1 MSENTNTTKRRSAIQ
16 IMGSLIGLVKP
27 LLHIMLAAIILG
39 TLGYLCAIFLTI
51 LAGQV
56 IMHGLLTGVAGMI
69 VPVDNM
75 WRVFTPVKTII
86 TVMIVIAVL
95 RGILHYVEQ
104 YCNHFIAF
112 KLLAII
118 RHKVFAALRKLCPA
132 KLEGRDKGNLI
143 SIITTDIE
151 LLEVFYAHTISPIC
165 IAFVTS
171 LICVGIQVQFGW
183 IYGLYSLF
191 AYVVVGVV
199 LPVFISKQ
207 SRQIGVEYRKEAAN
221 LNSYVLESMRGLKES
236 MQYMD
241 TDRRLSGL
249 NKQTSSLANCE
260 KELKYF
266 QAKTISLTN
275 FCVVLLSLGLCLI
288 HIYMNSSIDSMI
300 VSGVL
305 QISSFGPVIALAN
318 LGSTLSQT
326 IGAGQRVISLLDESP
341 MVEEVEN
348 KEETDFKMVDV
359 SSVDFAYEEEQIL
372 KDMNLNIREN
382 EVIGIQGKSG
392 SGKSTLLKLLMRF
405 WNVSKGS
412 ILVDGLNIRSLNTS
426 NLRKN
431 EGYVTQETILFHDT
445 IENNLRVAKQNATM
459 EEIEVACKKANIHE
473 YIQSLP
479 NGYKTMVEE
488 LGSSLSGG
496 ERQRIG
502 LARMFLHDAKLVLL
516 DEPTSNL
523 DSLNEGAILK
533 SIYEERKDK
542 TIVFVSHRESTLS
555 HCDRVIHMESERV
568 S

>member
-1 MSENTNTTKRRSAIQ
+1 MVSNMSTVQIFSRLIKLVFPLTVYMICAIL
-16 IMGSLIGLVKP
+16 MGVAGF
-27 LLHIMLAAIILG
+27 
-39 TLGYLCAIFLTI
+39 LCAIFIPVLSSMA
-51 LAGQV
+51 LV
-56 IMHGLLTGVAGMI
+56 SLLGYQTLLSVH
-69 VPVDNM
+69 
-75 WRVFTPVKTII
+75 TII
-86 TVMIVIAVL
+86 ILLFVCALL
-95 RGILHYVEQ
+95 RGILRYAEQ
-104 YCNHFIAF
+104 ACNHYIAF
-112 KLLAII
+112 KLLARI
-118 RHKVFAALRKLCPA
+118 RDQVFGALRKLCPA
-132 KLEGRDKGNLI
+132 KLEVKDKGSLI
-143 SIITTDIE
+143 SLITSDIE

-165 IAFVTS
+165 IAFITS
-171 LICVGIQVQFGW
+171 LICVSIQVQFGW
-183 IYGLYSLF
+183 IYGLYSLL
-191 AYVVVGVV
+191 ANIAVGVV

-241 TDRRLSGL
+241 TENRLLGL
-249 NKQTSSLANCE
+249 NERTSILATRE
-260 KELKYF
+260 KELKHF

-288 HIYMNSSIDSMI
+288 HLYLNSSMDSMI
-300 VSGVL
+300 VSSVL

-326 IGAGQRVISLLDESP
+326 IGAGQRVISLLDETP
-341 MVEEVEN
+341 MVEEVKN
-348 KEETDFKMVDV
+348 GKETDFKMVDV

-372 KDMNLNIREN
+372 KDMNLSIQEN

-405 WNVSKGS
+405 WDVSKGN
-412 ILVDGLNIRSLNTS
+412 ILVDDLNIQSLNTS

-445 IENNLRVAKQNATM
+445 IENNIRVAKENASE
-459 EEIEVACKKANIHE
+459 EEIQSACKKANIHE

-555 HCDRVIHMESERV
+555 HCDRVIHMESNRV

>member
-1 MSENTNTTKRRSAIQ
+1 MVSNMSTVQIFSRLIKLVFPLTVYMICAIL
-16 IMGSLIGLVKP
+16 MGVAGF
-27 LLHIMLAAIILG
+27 
-39 TLGYLCAIFLTI
+39 LCAIFIPVLSSMALVSLLGYQTLLSVHIIII
-51 LAGQV
+51 LLFVCA
-56 IMHGLLTGVAGMI
+56 L
-69 VPVDNM
+69 
-75 WRVFTPVKTII
+75 
-86 TVMIVIAVL
+86 L
-95 RGILHYVEQ
+95 RGILRYAEQ
-104 YCNHFIAF
+104 ACNHYIAF
-112 KLLAII
+112 KLLARI
-118 RHKVFAALRKLCPA
+118 RDQVFGALRKLCPA
-132 KLEGRDKGNLI
+132 KLEVKDKGSLI
-143 SIITTDIE
+143 SLITSDIE

-165 IAFVTS
+165 IAFITS
-171 LICVGIQVQFGW
+171 LVCVSIQVQFGW

-191 AYVVVGVV
+191 AYIVVGVV
-199 LPVFISKQ
+199 LPVLISKQ

-241 TDRRLSGL
+241 TNRRLEGL
-249 NKQTSSLANCE
+249 NKQTSSLAKRE
-260 KELKYF
+260 KKLKYF

-288 HIYMNSSIDSMI
+288 HLYLNSSMDSMI
-300 VSGVL
+300 VSSVL

-326 IGAGQRVISLLDESP
+326 IGAGQRVISLLDETP
-341 MVEEVEN
+341 MVEEVN
-348 KEETDFKMVDV
+348 NGKEIDFKMVDV

-372 KDMNLNIREN
+372 KDMNLSIQEN

-405 WNVSKGS
+405 WDVSKGN
-412 ILVDGLNIRSLNTS
+412 ILVDDLNIQSLNTS

-445 IENNLRVAKQNATM
+445 IENNIRVAKENASE
-459 EEIEVACKKANIHE
+459 EEIQSACKKANIHE

-523 DSLNEGAILK
+523 DSLNEGVILK

-542 TIVFVSHRESTLS
+542 TIIFVSHRESTLS
-555 HCDRVIHMESERV
+555 HCDRIIHMESERV

>member
-1 MSENTNTTKRRSAIQ
+1 MVSNMSTVQIFSRLIKLVFPLTVYMICAIL
-16 IMGSLIGLVKP
+16 MGVAGF
-27 LLHIMLAAIILG
+27 
-39 TLGYLCAIFLTI
+39 LCAIFIPVLSSMALVSLLGYQTLLSVHIIII
-51 LAGQV
+51 LLFVCA
-56 IMHGLLTGVAGMI
+56 L
-69 VPVDNM
+69 
-75 WRVFTPVKTII
+75 
-86 TVMIVIAVL
+86 L
-95 RGILHYVEQ
+95 RGILRYAEQ
-104 YCNHFIAF
+104 ACNHYIAF
-112 KLLAII
+112 KLLARI
-118 RHKVFAALRKLCPA
+118 RDQVFGALRKLCPA
-132 KLEGRDKGNLI
+132 KLEVKDKGSLI
-143 SIITTDIE
+143 SLITSDIE

-165 IAFVTS
+165 IAFITS
-171 LICVGIQVQFGW
+171 LVCVSIQVQFGW

-191 AYVVVGVV
+191 AYIVVGVV
-199 LPVFISKQ
+199 LPVLISKQ

-241 TDRRLSGL
+241 TNRRLEGL
-249 NKQTSSLANCE
+249 NKQTSSLAKRE
-260 KELKYF
+260 KKLKYF

-288 HIYMNSSIDSMI
+288 HLYLNSSMDSMI
-300 VSGVL
+300 VSSVL

-326 IGAGQRVISLLDESP
+326 IGAGQRVISLLDETP
-341 MVEEVEN
+341 MVEEVN
-348 KEETDFKMVDV
+348 NGKETDFKMVDV
-359 SSVDFAYEEEQIL
+359 SSIDFAYEEEQIL
-372 KDMNLNIREN
+372 KDMNLSIQEN

-405 WNVSKGS
+405 WDVSKGN
-412 ILVDGLNIRSLNTS
+412 ILVDDLNIQSLNTS

-445 IENNLRVAKQNATM
+445 IENNIRVAKENASE
-459 EEIEVACKKANIHE
+459 EEIQSACKKANIHE

-523 DSLNEGAILK
+523 DSLNEGVILK

-542 TIVFVSHRESTLS
+542 TIIFVSHRESTLS
-555 HCDRVIHMESERV
+555 HCDRIIHMESERV

>member
-1 MSENTNTTKRRSAIQ
+1 MVPNMSTVQIFSRLIKLVFPLTIYMLCAIL
-16 IMGSLIGLVKP
+16 MGVAGF
-27 LLHIMLAAIILG
+27 
-39 TLGYLCAIFLTI
+39 LCAIFIPVLSSMAI
-51 LAGQV
+51 V
-56 IMHGLLTGVAGMI
+56 SLLRYQTLLSVH
-69 VPVDNM
+69 
-75 WRVFTPVKTII
+75 TII
-86 TVMIVIAVL
+86 ILLFVCALL
-95 RGILHYVEQ
+95 RGILRYAEQ
-104 YCNHFIAF
+104 ACNHYIAF
-112 KLLAII
+112 KLLARI
-118 RHKVFAALRKLCPA
+118 RDQVFEALRKLCPA
-132 KLEGRDKGNLI
+132 KLEVKDKGSLI
-143 SIITTDIE
+143 SLITSDIE

-165 IAFVTS
+165 IAFITS
-171 LICVGIQVQFGW
+171 LVCVIIQIQYGW
-183 IYGLYSLF
+183 FYGFYSLL
-191 AYVVVGVV
+191 AYITVGVV

-241 TDRRLSGL
+241 TNRRLEGL
-249 NKQTSSLANCE
+249 NKQTSSLAKRE
-260 KELKYF
+260 KELKCF

-288 HIYMNSSIDSMI
+288 HLYLNSSMDSMI
-300 VSGVL
+300 VSSVL

-326 IGAGQRVISLLDESP
+326 IGAGQRVISLLDETP
-341 MVEEVEN
+341 MVEEVKN
-348 KEETDFKMVDV
+348 GKEIDFKMADV

-372 KDMNLNIREN
+372 KDMNLSIQEN

-405 WNVSKGS
+405 WDVSKGN
-412 ILVDGLNIRSLNTS
+412 ILVDDLNIQSLNTS

-445 IENNLRVAKQNATM
+445 IENNIRVAKENASE
-459 EEIEVACKKANIHE
+459 EEIQSACKKANIHE

-523 DSLNEGAILK
+523 DSLNEGVILK

-542 TIVFVSHRESTLS
+542 TIIFVSHRESTLS
-555 HCDRVIHMESERV
+555 HCDRIIHMESERV

>member
-1 MSENTNTTKRRSAIQ
+1 MVSNMSTVQIFSRLIKLVFPLTVYMICAIL
-16 IMGSLIGLVKP
+16 MGVAGF
-27 LLHIMLAAIILG
+27 
-39 TLGYLCAIFLTI
+39 LCAIFIPVLSSMALVSLLGYQTLLSVHIIII
-51 LAGQV
+51 LLFVCA
-56 IMHGLLTGVAGMI
+56 L
-69 VPVDNM
+69 
-75 WRVFTPVKTII
+75 
-86 TVMIVIAVL
+86 L
-95 RGILHYVEQ
+95 RGILRYAEQ
-104 YCNHFIAF
+104 ACNHYIAF
-112 KLLAII
+112 KLLARI
-118 RHKVFAALRKLCPA
+118 RDQVFGALRKLCPA
-132 KLEGRDKGNLI
+132 KLEVKDKGSLI
-143 SIITTDIE
+143 SLITSDIE

-165 IAFVTS
+165 IAFITS
-171 LICVGIQVQFGW
+171 LVCVSIQVQFGW

-191 AYVVVGVV
+191 AYIVVGVV
-199 LPVFISKQ
+199 LPVLISKQ

-241 TDRRLSGL
+241 TNRRLEGL
-249 NKQTSSLANCE
+249 NKQTSSLAKRE
-260 KELKYF
+260 KKLKYF

-288 HIYMNSSIDSMI
+288 HLYLNSSMDSMI
-300 VSGVL
+300 VSSVL

-326 IGAGQRVISLLDESP
+326 IGAGQRVISLLDGTP
-341 MVEEVEN
+341 MVEEVN
-348 KEETDFKMVDV
+348 NGKETDFKMVDV
-359 SSVDFAYEEEQIL
+359 SSVDFAYEEEQTL
-372 KDMNLNIREN
+372 KDMNLSIQEN

-405 WNVSKGS
+405 WDVSKGN
-412 ILVDGLNIRSLNTS
+412 ILVDDLNIQSLNTS

-445 IENNLRVAKQNATM
+445 IENNIRVAKENASE
-459 EEIEVACKKANIHE
+459 EEIQSACKKANIHE

-523 DSLNEGAILK
+523 DSLNEGVILK

-542 TIVFVSHRESTLS
+542 TIIFVSHRESTLS
-555 HCDRVIHMESERV
+555 HCDRIIHMESERV

>member
-1 MSENTNTTKRRSAIQ
+1 MVSNMSTVQIFSRLIKLVFPLTVYMICAIL
-16 IMGSLIGLVKP
+16 MGVAGF
-27 LLHIMLAAIILG
+27 
-39 TLGYLCAIFLTI
+39 LCAIFIPVLSSMA
-51 LAGQV
+51 LV
-56 IMHGLLTGVAGMI
+56 SLLGYQTLLSVH
-69 VPVDNM
+69 
-75 WRVFTPVKTII
+75 TII
-86 TVMIVIAVL
+86 ILLFVCALL
-95 RGILHYVEQ
+95 RGILRYAEQ
-104 YCNHFIAF
+104 ACNHYIAF
-112 KLLAII
+112 KLLARI
-118 RHKVFAALRKLCPA
+118 RDQVFGALRKLCPA
-132 KLEGRDKGNLI
+132 KLEVKDKGSLI
-143 SIITTDIE
+143 SLITSDIE

-165 IAFVTS
+165 IAFITS
-171 LICVGIQVQFGW
+171 LICVSIQVQFGW
-183 IYGLYSLF
+183 IYGFYSFL
-191 AYVVVGVV
+191 AYITVGVV
-199 LPVFISKQ
+199 LPIYISKQ

-241 TDRRLSGL
+241 TNRRLEGL
-249 NKQTSSLANCE
+249 NKQTSSLAKRE
-260 KELKYF
+260 KKLKYF

-288 HIYMNSSIDSMI
+288 HLYLNSSMDSMI
-300 VSGVL
+300 ISSVL

-326 IGAGQRVISLLDESP
+326 IGAGQRVISLLDETP
-341 MVEEVEN
+341 MVEEVKN
-348 KEETDFKMVDV
+348 GKETDFKMVDV

-372 KDMNLNIREN
+372 KNMNLSIQEN

-405 WNVSKGS
+405 WDVSKGN
-412 ILVDGLNIRSLNTS
+412 ILVDDLNIQSLNTS

-445 IENNLRVAKQNATM
+445 IENNIRVAKENASE
-459 EEIEVACKKANIHE
+459 EEIQSACKKANIHE

-523 DSLNEGAILK
+523 DSLNEGVILK

-542 TIVFVSHRESTLS
+542 TIIFVSHRESTLS
-555 HCDRVIHMESERV
+555 HCDRIIHMESERV

>member
-1 MSENTNTTKRRSAIQ
+1 MVPNMSTIQ
-16 IMGSLIGLVKP
+16 IFSRLIQLVFPLTGFMICAILMGVAGF
-27 LLHIMLAAIILG
+27 
-39 TLGYLCAIFLTI
+39 LCAIFISVLSSMVLVNNSLFSFNT
-51 LAGQV
+51 
-56 IMHGLLTGVAGMI
+56 
-69 VPVDNM
+69 
-75 WRVFTPVKTII
+75 
-86 TVMIVIAVL
+86 IVILLFVCAVL
-95 RGILHYVEQ
+95 RGILRYAEQ
-104 YCNHFIAF
+104 ACNHYIAF
-112 KLLAII
+112 KLLARI
-118 RHKVFAALRKLCPA
+118 RNQVFGALRRLCPA
-132 KLEGRDKGNLI
+132 KLEVKDKGSLI
-143 SIITTDIE
+143 SLITSDIE

-171 LICVGIQVQFGW
+171 LVCVMIQMQFGW

-191 AYVVVGVV
+191 AYVVVGVA
-199 LPVFISKQ
+199 LPIYISKK
-207 SRQIGVEYRKEAAN
+207 SRHIGIEYRKEAGN
-221 LNSYVLESMRGLKES
+221 LNNYVLESMRGLKES

-241 TDRRLSGL
+241 TNRRLSGL
-249 NKQTSSLANCE
+249 NHQTALLANRE
-260 KELKYF
+260 KDLKHF

-275 FCVVLLSLGLCLI
+275 LCVVLLSLGLCLI
-288 HIYMNSSIDSMI
+288 HVSLNSSIQSTI
-300 VSGVL
+300 VSSVL
-305 QISSFGPVIALAN
+305 QVSSFGPVIALAN

-326 IGAGQRVISLLDESP
+326 IGAGQRVISLLDETP
-341 MVEEVEN
+341 VVEEVVNGNEAKFN
-348 KEETDFKMVDV
+348 NLDILD
-359 SSVDFAYEEEQIL
+359 VDFAYDEEQIL
-372 KDMNLNIREN
+372 KDMNLNIQED

-405 WNVSKGS
+405 WNVSKGK
-412 ILVDGLNIRSLNTS
+412 ILVDRIDIKGLNTS

-445 IENNLRVAKQNATM
+445 IENNLKVAKQDATV

-496 ERQRIG
+496 ERQRMG
-502 LARMFLHDAKLVLL
+502 LARMFLHDSKLVLL

>member
-1 MSENTNTTKRRSAIQ
+1 MVPNMSTIQ
-16 IMGSLIGLVKP
+16 IFSRLIQLVFPLTGFMICAIFMGVAGF
-27 LLHIMLAAIILG
+27 
-39 TLGYLCAIFLTI
+39 LCAIFIPVLSSMALVNNSLFSFNTI
-51 LAGQV
+51 A
-56 IMHGLLTGVAGMI
+56 ILLFVC
-69 VPVDNM
+69 
-75 WRVFTPVKTII
+75 
-86 TVMIVIAVL
+86 AVL
-95 RGILHYVEQ
+95 RGILRYAEQ
-104 YCNHFIAF
+104 ACNHYIAF
-112 KLLAII
+112 KLLARI
-118 RHKVFAALRKLCPA
+118 RDQVFGALRRLCPA
-132 KLEGRDKGNLI
+132 KLEVKDKGSLI
-143 SIITTDIE
+143 SLITSDIE

-171 LICVGIQVQFGW
+171 LVCVMIQMQFGW

-199 LPVFISKQ
+199 LPIYISKK
-207 SRQIGVEYRKEAAN
+207 SRHIGIEYRKEAGN
-221 LNSYVLESMRGLKES
+221 LNNYVLESMHGLKES

-241 TDRRLSGL
+241 TDNRLLGL
-249 NKQTSSLANCE
+249 NERTSILATHE
-260 KELKYF
+260 KELKHF

-275 FCVVLLSLGLCLI
+275 LCVVLLSLGLCLI
-288 HIYMNSSIDSMI
+288 HASLNSSIQSTI
-300 VSGVL
+300 VSSVL

-326 IGAGQRVISLLDESP
+326 IGAGQRVISLLDETP
-341 MVEEVEN
+341 MVEEVVNGNEAKFN
-348 KEETDFKMVDV
+348 NLDI
-359 SSVDFAYEEEQIL
+359 SNVDFAYDEEQIL
-372 KDMNLNIREN
+372 KNMNLSIREN

-405 WNVSKGS
+405 WDVSKGE
-412 ILVDGLNIRSLNTS
+412 ILVDGIDIKSLNTS

-445 IENNLRVAKQNATM
+445 IENNLKVAKQDATV

-473 YIQSLP
+473 YIQALP

-502 LARMFLHDAKLVLL
+502 LARMFLHDSKLVLL

>member
-1 MSENTNTTKRRSAIQ
+1 MVSIMSTVQIFSRLIKLVFPLTVYMICAIL
-16 IMGSLIGLVKP
+16 MGVAGF
-27 LLHIMLAAIILG
+27 
-39 TLGYLCAIFLTI
+39 LCAIFIPVLSSMA
-51 LAGQV
+51 LV
-56 IMHGLLTGVAGMI
+56 SLLGYQTLLSVH
-69 VPVDNM
+69 
-75 WRVFTPVKTII
+75 TII
-86 TVMIVIAVL
+86 ILLFVCALL
-95 RGILHYVEQ
+95 RGILRYAEQ
-104 YCNHFIAF
+104 ACNHYIAF
-112 KLLAII
+112 KLLARI
-118 RHKVFAALRKLCPA
+118 RDQVFGALRKLCPA
-132 KLEGRDKGNLI
+132 KLEVKDKGSLI
-143 SIITTDIE
+143 SLITSDIE

-171 LICVGIQVQFGW
+171 LICVSIQVQFGW
-183 IYGLYSLF
+183 IYGLYSLL
-191 AYVVVGVV
+191 AYIAVGVV

-241 TDRRLSGL
+241 TENRLLGL
-249 NKQTSSLANCE
+249 NERTSILATRE
-260 KELKYF
+260 KELKHF

-288 HIYMNSSIDSMI
+288 HLYLNSSMDSMI
-300 VSGVL
+300 VSSVL

-326 IGAGQRVISLLDESP
+326 IGAGQRVISLLDETP
-341 MVEEVEN
+341 MVEEVKN
-348 KEETDFKMVDV
+348 GKETDFKMVDV

-372 KDMNLNIREN
+372 KDMNLSIQEN

-405 WNVSKGS
+405 WDVSKGN
-412 ILVDGLNIRSLNTS
+412 ILVDDLNIQSLNTS

-445 IENNLRVAKQNATM
+445 IENNIRVAKENASE
-459 EEIEVACKKANIHE
+459 EEIQSACKKANIHE

-496 ERQRIG
+496 ERQRMG
-502 LARMFLHDAKLVLL
+502 LARMFLHDSKLVLL

-523 DSLNEGAILK
+523 DSLNEGVILK
-533 SIYEERKDK
+533 SIYEERNDK
-542 TIVFVSHRESTLS
+542 TIIFVSHRESTLA
-555 HCDRVIHMESERV
+555 HCDRIIHMESERV

>member
-1 MSENTNTTKRRSAIQ
+1 MVANMSTIQ
-16 IMGSLIGLVKP
+16 IFSRLIKLVFPLTGFMICAILMGVAGF
-27 LLHIMLAAIILG
+27 
-39 TLGYLCAIFLTI
+39 LCAIFI
-51 LAGQV
+51 
-56 IMHGLLTGVAGMI
+56 
-69 VPVDNM
+69 PVLSSMALVNDPL
-75 WRVFTPVKTII
+75 FSFHT
-86 TVMIVIAVL
+86 IVILLFVCALL
-95 RGILHYVEQ
+95 RGILRYAEQ
-104 YCNHFIAF
+104 ACNHYIAF
-112 KLLAII
+112 KLLARI
-118 RHKVFAALRKLCPA
+118 RDQVFGALRKLCPA
-132 KLEGRDKGNLI
+132 KLEVKDKGSLI
-143 SIITTDIE
+143 SLITSDIE

-191 AYVVVGVV
+191 AYAVVGVV

-288 HIYMNSSIDSMI
+288 HLYLNSSIESTI

-372 KDMNLNIREN
+372 KDMNLNIHEN

-405 WNVSKGS
+405 WDVSKGS

>member
-1 MSENTNTTKRRSAIQ
+1 MVSNMSTIQ
-16 IMGSLIGLVKP
+16 IFSRLIQLVFPLTEFMICAILMGVIGF
-27 LLHIMLAAIILG
+27 
-39 TLGYLCAIFLTI
+39 LCAIFI
-51 LAGQV
+51 
-56 IMHGLLTGVAGMI
+56 
-69 VPVDNM
+69 PVLSSMALVNNSL
-75 WRVFTPVKTII
+75 FSFQT
-86 TVMIVIAVL
+86 IVILLFVCALL
-95 RGILHYVEQ
+95 RGILRYAEQ
-104 YCNHFIAF
+104 ACNHYIAF
-112 KLLAII
+112 KLLARI
-118 RHKVFAALRKLCPA
+118 RNQVFGALRRLCPA
-132 KLEGRDKGNLI
+132 KLEVKDKGSLI
-143 SIITTDIE
+143 SLITSDIE

-171 LICVGIQVQFGW
+171 LVCMMIQMQFGW
-183 IYGLYSLF
+183 IYGLYSLL
-191 AYVVVGVV
+191 AYIVVGVA
-199 LPVFISKQ
+199 LPIYISKK
-207 SRQIGVEYRKEAAN
+207 SRHIGIEYRKEAGN
-221 LNSYVLESMRGLKES
+221 LNNYVLESMRGLKES

-241 TDRRLSGL
+241 TDNRLLGL
-249 NKQTSSLANCE
+249 NKRTSILATRE
-260 KELKYF
+260 KELKHF

-275 FCVVLLSLGLCLI
+275 LCVVLLSLGLCLI
-288 HIYMNSSIDSMI
+288 HVSLNSSIQSTI
-300 VSGVL
+300 VSSVL

-326 IGAGQRVISLLDESP
+326 IGAGQRVISLLDETP
-341 MVEEVEN
+341 MVEEVVNGNEAKFN
-348 KEETDFKMVDV
+348 KLDI
-359 SSVDFAYEEEQIL
+359 SNVDFAYDEEQIL
-372 KDMNLNIREN
+372 KNMNLSIREN

-405 WNVSKGS
+405 WNVSKGK
-412 ILVDGLNIRSLNTS
+412 ILVDRIDIKGLNTS

-445 IENNLRVAKQNATM
+445 IENNLRVAKQDATI

-496 ERQRIG
+496 ERQRMG
-502 LARMFLHDAKLVLL
+502 LARMFLHDSKLVLL

-523 DSLNEGAILK
+523 DSLNEGVILK

-555 HCDRVIHMESERV
+555 HCDRIIHMESERV

>member
-1 MSENTNTTKRRSAIQ
+1 MVPNMSTIQ
-16 IMGSLIGLVKP
+16 IFSRLIKLVFPLTGFMICAILMGVAGF
-27 LLHIMLAAIILG
+27 
-39 TLGYLCAIFLTI
+39 LCAIFIPVLSSMALVNDPLFSFHTI
-51 LAGQV
+51 V
-56 IMHGLLTGVAGMI
+56 VLLFVCAL
-69 VPVDNM
+69 
-75 WRVFTPVKTII
+75 
-86 TVMIVIAVL
+86 L
-95 RGILHYVEQ
+95 RGILRYAEQ
-104 YCNHFIAF
+104 ACNHYIAF
-112 KLLAII
+112 KLLARI
-118 RHKVFAALRKLCPA
+118 RDQVFGALRRLCPA
-132 KLEGRDKGNLI
+132 KLEVKDKGSLI
-143 SIITTDIE
+143 SLITSDIE

-165 IAFVTS
+165 IALVTS
-171 LICVGIQVQFGW
+171 LVCVGIQMQFGW
-183 IYGLYSLF
+183 IYGLYSLL

-199 LPVFISKQ
+199 LPICISKQ

-241 TDRRLSGL
+241 TENRLLGL
-249 NKQTSSLANCE
+249 NERTSILATRE
-260 KELKYF
+260 KELKHF

-275 FCVVLLSLGLCLI
+275 LCVVLLSLGLCLI
-288 HIYMNSSIDSMI
+288 HVSMKSSIQSTV
-300 VSGVL
+300 VSSVL

-318 LGSTLSQT
+318 LGSTLLQT

-341 MVEEVEN
+341 MVEEVVNGNEAKFN
-348 KEETDFKMVDV
+348 NLDI
-359 SSVDFAYEEEQIL
+359 SYVDFAYDEEQIL
-372 KDMNLNIREN
+372 KDMNLSIREN

-405 WNVSKGS
+405 WDVSKGE
-412 ILVDGLNIRSLNTS
+412 INVDGLNICSLNTS
-426 NLRKN
+426 NLREN

-445 IENNLRVAKQNATM
+445 IENNLRVAKQDATVD
-459 EEIEVACKKANIHE
+459 EIEVACKKANIHE

-488 LGSSLSGG
+488 LGGSLSGG
-496 ERQRIG
+496 ERQRMG

-555 HCDRVIHMESERV
+555 HCDRIIHMESERV

>member
-1 MSENTNTTKRRSAIQ
+1 MVANMSTIQ
-16 IMGSLIGLVKP
+16 IFSRLIKLVFPLTGFMICAILMGVAGF
-27 LLHIMLAAIILG
+27 
-39 TLGYLCAIFLTI
+39 LCAIFI
-51 LAGQV
+51 
-56 IMHGLLTGVAGMI
+56 
-69 VPVDNM
+69 PVLSSMALVNDPL
-75 WRVFTPVKTII
+75 FSFHT
-86 TVMIVIAVL
+86 IVILLFVCALL
-95 RGILHYVEQ
+95 RGILRYAEQ
-104 YCNHFIAF
+104 ACNHYIAF
-112 KLLAII
+112 KLLARI
-118 RHKVFAALRKLCPA
+118 RDQVFGALRKLCPA
-132 KLEGRDKGNLI
+132 KLEVKDKGSLI
-143 SIITTDIE
+143 SLITSDIE

-165 IAFVTS
+165 IAFITS
-171 LICVGIQVQFGW
+171 LVCVSIQVQFGW

-191 AYVVVGVV
+191 AYIVVGVV
-199 LPVFISKQ
+199 LPVLISKQ

>member
-1 MSENTNTTKRRSAIQ
+1 MVSIMSTVQIFSRLIKLVFPLTVYMICAIL
-16 IMGSLIGLVKP
+16 MGVAGF
-27 LLHIMLAAIILG
+27 
-39 TLGYLCAIFLTI
+39 LCAIFIPVLSSMA
-51 LAGQV
+51 LV
-56 IMHGLLTGVAGMI
+56 SLLGYQTLLSVH
-69 VPVDNM
+69 
-75 WRVFTPVKTII
+75 TII
-86 TVMIVIAVL
+86 ILLFVCALL
-95 RGILHYVEQ
+95 RGILRYAEQ
-104 YCNHFIAF
+104 ACNHYIAF
-112 KLLAII
+112 KLLARI
-118 RHKVFAALRKLCPA
+118 RDQVFGALRKLCPA
-132 KLEGRDKGNLI
+132 KLEVKDKGSLI
-143 SIITTDIE
+143 SLITSDIE

-171 LICVGIQVQFGW
+171 LICVSIQVQFGW
-183 IYGLYSLF
+183 IYGLYSLL
-191 AYVVVGVV
+191 AYIAVGVV

-241 TDRRLSGL
+241 TENRLLGL
-249 NKQTSSLANCE
+249 NERTSILATRE
-260 KELKYF
+260 KELKHF

-288 HIYMNSSIDSMI
+288 HLYLNSSMDSMI
-300 VSGVL
+300 VSSVL

-326 IGAGQRVISLLDESP
+326 IGAGQRVISLLDETP
-341 MVEEVEN
+341 MVEEVKN
-348 KEETDFKMVDV
+348 GKETDFKMVDV

-372 KDMNLNIREN
+372 KDMNLSIQEN

-405 WNVSKGS
+405 WDVSKGN
-412 ILVDGLNIRSLNTS
+412 ILVDDLNIQSLNTS

-445 IENNLRVAKQNATM
+445 IENNIRVAKENASE
-459 EEIEVACKKANIHE
+459 EEIQSACKKANIHE

-555 HCDRVIHMESERV
+555 HCNRVIHMESNRV

>member
-1 MSENTNTTKRRSAIQ
+1 MVANMSTIQ
-16 IMGSLIGLVKP
+16 IFSRLIKLVFPLTGFMICAILMGVAGF
-27 LLHIMLAAIILG
+27 
-39 TLGYLCAIFLTI
+39 LCAIFI
-51 LAGQV
+51 
-56 IMHGLLTGVAGMI
+56 
-69 VPVDNM
+69 PVLSSMALVNDPL
-75 WRVFTPVKTII
+75 FSFHT
-86 TVMIVIAVL
+86 IVILLFVCALL
-95 RGILHYVEQ
+95 RGILRYAEQ
-104 YCNHFIAF
+104 ACNHYIAF
-112 KLLAII
+112 KLLARI
-118 RHKVFAALRKLCPA
+118 RDQVFGALRKLCPA
-132 KLEGRDKGNLI
+132 KLEVKDKGSLI
-143 SIITTDIE
+143 SLITSDIE

-191 AYVVVGVV
+191 VYVVVGVV
-199 LPVFISKQ
+199 LPIYISNQ

-241 TDRRLSGL
+241 TDCRLSGL
-249 NKQTSSLANCE
+249 NKQTSSLANYE

-372 KDMNLNIREN
+372 KDMNLNIHEN

-405 WNVSKGS
+405 WDVSKGS

-496 ERQRIG
+496 ERQRMG

>member
-1 MSENTNTTKRRSAIQ
+1 MVPNMSTIQ
-16 IMGSLIGLVKP
+16 IFSRLIQLVFPLTGFMICAILMGVAGF
-27 LLHIMLAAIILG
+27 
-39 TLGYLCAIFLTI
+39 LCAIFIPVLSSMALVNNSLFSFNTI
-51 LAGQV
+51 A
-56 IMHGLLTGVAGMI
+56 ILLFVC
-69 VPVDNM
+69 
-75 WRVFTPVKTII
+75 
-86 TVMIVIAVL
+86 AVL
-95 RGILHYVEQ
+95 RGILRYAEQ
-104 YCNHFIAF
+104 ACNHYIAF
-112 KLLAII
+112 KLLARI
-118 RHKVFAALRKLCPA
+118 RDQVFGALRRLCPA
-132 KLEGRDKGNLI
+132 KLEVKDKGSLI
-143 SIITTDIE
+143 SLITSDIE

-165 IAFVTS
+165 IVFVTS
-171 LICVGIQVQFGW
+171 LVCVMIQMQFGW

-199 LPVFISKQ
+199 LPIYISKK
-207 SRQIGVEYRKEAAN
+207 SRHIGIEYRKEAGN
-221 LNSYVLESMRGLKES
+221 LNNYVLESMHGLKES

-241 TDRRLSGL
+241 TDNRLLGL
-249 NKQTSSLANCE
+249 NERTSILATHE
-260 KELKYF
+260 KELKHF

-275 FCVVLLSLGLCLI
+275 LCVVLLSLGLCLI
-288 HIYMNSSIDSMI
+288 HVSMNSSIQSTI
-300 VSGVL
+300 VSSVL

-326 IGAGQRVISLLDESP
+326 IGAGQRVISLLDETP
-341 MVEEVEN
+341 MVEEVVNGNEAKFN
-348 KEETDFKMVDV
+348 KLDI
-359 SSVDFAYEEEQIL
+359 SNVDFAYDEEQIL
-372 KDMNLNIREN
+372 KNMNLSIREN

-405 WNVSKGS
+405 WDVSKGE
-412 ILVDGLNIRSLNTS
+412 INVDGLNICSLNTS
-426 NLRKN
+426 NLREN

-445 IENNLRVAKQNATM
+445 IENNLRVAKQDATM

-496 ERQRIG
+496 ERQRMG
-502 LARMFLHDAKLVLL
+502 LARMFLHDSKLVLL

-523 DSLNEGAILK
+523 DSLNEGVILK

-542 TIVFVSHRESTLS
+542 TIVFVSHRESTLT

>member
-1 MSENTNTTKRRSAIQ
+1 MVPNMSTIQ
-16 IMGSLIGLVKP
+16 IFSRLIQLVFPLTGFMICAILMGVAGF
-27 LLHIMLAAIILG
+27 
-39 TLGYLCAIFLTI
+39 LCAIFI
-51 LAGQV
+51 
-56 IMHGLLTGVAGMI
+56 
-69 VPVDNM
+69 PVLSSMALVNNSL
-75 WRVFTPVKTII
+75 FSFNT
-86 TVMIVIAVL
+86 IVILLFVCALL
-95 RGILHYVEQ
+95 RGILRYAEQ
-104 YCNHFIAF
+104 ACNHYIAF
-112 KLLAII
+112 KLLARI
-118 RHKVFAALRKLCPA
+118 RDQVFGALRRLCPA
-132 KLEGRDKGNLI
+132 KLEVKDKGNLI
-143 SIITTDIE
+143 SLITSDIE

-171 LICVGIQVQFGW
+171 LVCVMIQMQFGW

-191 AYVVVGVV
+191 AYVVVGVA
-199 LPVFISKQ
+199 LPIYISKK
-207 SRQIGVEYRKEAAN
+207 SRHIGIEYRKEAGN
-221 LNSYVLESMRGLKES
+221 LNNYVLESMRGLKES

-241 TDRRLSGL
+241 TDNRLLGL
-249 NKQTSSLANCE
+249 NERTSILATHE
-260 KELKYF
+260 KELKHF

-275 FCVVLLSLGLCLI
+275 LCVVLLSLGLCLI
-288 HIYMNSSIDSMI
+288 HVSMNSSIQSTI
-300 VSGVL
+300 VSSVL

-326 IGAGQRVISLLDESP
+326 IGAGQRVISLLDETP
-341 MVEEVEN
+341 MVEEVVNGNEAKFN
-348 KEETDFKMVDV
+348 NLDI
-359 SSVDFAYEEEQIL
+359 SNVDFAYDEEQIL
-372 KDMNLNIREN
+372 KNINLSIQEN

-405 WNVSKGS
+405 WNVSKGK
-412 ILVDGLNIRSLNTS
+412 ILVDRIDIKSLNTS

-445 IENNLRVAKQNATM
+445 IENNLKVAKQDATV

-502 LARMFLHDAKLVLL
+502 LARMFLHDSKLVLL

-542 TIVFVSHRESTLS
+542 TIVFVSHRESTLA

>member
-1 MSENTNTTKRRSAIQ
+1 MVSNMSTVQIFSRLIKLVFPLTVYMICAIL
-16 IMGSLIGLVKP
+16 MGVAGF
-27 LLHIMLAAIILG
+27 
-39 TLGYLCAIFLTI
+39 LCAIFIPVLSSMALVSLLGYQTLLSVHIIII
-51 LAGQV
+51 LLFVCA
-56 IMHGLLTGVAGMI
+56 L
-69 VPVDNM
+69 
-75 WRVFTPVKTII
+75 
-86 TVMIVIAVL
+86 L
-95 RGILHYVEQ
+95 RGILRYAEQ
-104 YCNHFIAF
+104 ACNHYIAF
-112 KLLAII
+112 KLLARI
-118 RHKVFAALRKLCPA
+118 RDQVFGALRKLCPA
-132 KLEGRDKGNLI
+132 KLEVKDKGSLI
-143 SIITTDIE
+143 SLITSDIE

-165 IAFVTS
+165 IAFITS
-171 LICVGIQVQFGW
+171 LVCVSIQVQFGW

-191 AYVVVGVV
+191 AYIVVGMV
-199 LPVFISKQ
+199 LPVLISKQ

-241 TDRRLSGL
+241 TNRRLEGL
-249 NKQTSSLANCE
+249 NKQTSSLAKRE
-260 KELKYF
+260 KKLKYF

-288 HIYMNSSIDSMI
+288 HLYLNSSMDSMI
-300 VSGVL
+300 VSSVL

-318 LGSTLSQT
+318 LGLTLSQT
-326 IGAGQRVISLLDESP
+326 IGAGQRVISLLDETP
-341 MVEEVEN
+341 MVEEVN
-348 KEETDFKMVDV
+348 NGKETDFKMVDV

-372 KDMNLNIREN
+372 KDMNLSIQEN

-405 WNVSKGS
+405 WDVSKGN
-412 ILVDGLNIRSLNTS
+412 ILVDDLNIQSLNTS

-445 IENNLRVAKQNATM
+445 IENNIRVAKENASE
-459 EEIEVACKKANIHE
+459 EEIQSACKKANIHE

-523 DSLNEGAILK
+523 DSLNEGVILK

-542 TIVFVSHRESTLS
+542 TIIFVSHRESTLS
-555 HCDRVIHMESERV
+555 HCDRIIHMESERV

>member
-1 MSENTNTTKRRSAIQ
+1 M
-16 IMGSLIGLVKP
+16 
-27 LLHIMLAAIILG
+27 
-39 TLGYLCAIFLTI
+39 C
-51 LAGQV
+51 
-56 IMHGLLTGVAGMI
+56 
-69 VPVDNM
+69 
-75 WRVFTPVKTII
+75 
-86 TVMIVIAVL
+86 
-95 RGILHYVEQ
+95 
-104 YCNHFIAF
+104 
-112 KLLAII
+112 I
-118 RHKVFAALRKLCPA
+118 R
-132 KLEGRDKGNLI
+132 
-143 SIITTDIE
+143 
-151 LLEVFYAHTISPIC
+151 
-165 IAFVTS
+165 
-171 LICVGIQVQFGW
+171 
-183 IYGLYSLF
+183 
-191 AYVVVGVV
+191 
-199 LPVFISKQ
+199 
-207 SRQIGVEYRKEAAN
+207 
-221 LNSYVLESMRGLKES
+221 
-236 MQYMD
+236 
-241 TDRRLSGL
+241 
-249 NKQTSSLANCE
+249 
-260 KELKYF
+260 
-266 QAKTISLTN
+266 
-275 FCVVLLSLGLCLI
+275 
-288 HIYMNSSIDSMI
+288 DS
-300 VSGVL
+300 
-305 QISSFGPVIALAN
+305 
-318 LGSTLSQT
+318 
-326 IGAGQRVISLLDESP
+326 
-341 MVEEVEN
+341 
-348 KEETDFKMVDV
+348 FKMVDV

>member
-1 MSENTNTTKRRSAIQ
+1 M
-16 IMGSLIGLVKP
+16 
-27 LLHIMLAAIILG
+27 
-39 TLGYLCAIFLTI
+39 CAL
-51 LAGQV
+51 
-56 IMHGLLTGVAGMI
+56 
-69 VPVDNM
+69 
-75 WRVFTPVKTII
+75 
-86 TVMIVIAVL
+86 L
-95 RGILHYVEQ
+95 RGILRYAEQ
-104 YCNHFIAF
+104 ACNHYIAF
-112 KLLAII
+112 KLLARI
-118 RHKVFAALRKLCPA
+118 RDQVFGTLRKLCPA
-132 KLEGRDKGNLI
+132 KLEVKDKGSLI
-143 SIITTDIE
+143 SLITSDIE

-171 LICVGIQVQFGW
+171 LVCIIIQIQFDW
-183 IYGLYSLF
+183 IYGIYSFL
-191 AYVVVGVV
+191 AYVLVGIV
-199 LPVFISKQ
+199 LPIYISKQ
-207 SRQIGVEYRKEAAN
+207 SRHIGVEYRKEAAN

-241 TDRRLSGL
+241 TDSRLLGL
-249 NKQTSSLANCE
+249 NERTSILATRE
-260 KELKYF
+260 KELKHF
-266 QAKTISLTN
+266 QAKTVSLTN
-275 FCVVLLSLGLCLI
+275 LCVVLLSLGLCLI
-288 HIYMNSSIDSMI
+288 HVSMNSSMESTI
-300 VSGVL
+300 VSSVL

-326 IGAGQRVISLLDESP
+326 IGAGQRVISLLDETP
-341 MVEEVEN
+341 MVEEVVNGNEAKFN
-348 KEETDFKMVDV
+348 KLDI
-359 SSVDFAYEEEQIL
+359 SNVDFAFDEEQIL
-372 KDMNLNIREN
+372 KNMNLSIREN

-405 WNVSKGS
+405 WNVSKGE
-412 ILVDGLNIRSLNTS
+412 ILVDGIDIKSLNTS

-445 IENNLRVAKQNATM
+445 IENNLRVAKQDATM
-459 EEIEVACKKANIHE
+459 EEVQEACKKANIHE

-479 NGYKTMVEE
+479 NGYKTLVEE

-542 TIVFVSHRESTLS
+542 TIVFVSHRESTLA

>member
-1 MSENTNTTKRRSAIQ
+1 MVSNMSTIQ
-16 IMGSLIGLVKP
+16 IFSRLIQLVFPLTGFMICAILMGVIGF
-27 LLHIMLAAIILG
+27 
-39 TLGYLCAIFLTI
+39 LCAIFIPVLSSMALVNNSLFSFQTI
-51 LAGQV
+51 M
-56 IMHGLLTGVAGMI
+56 ILLFVCAL
-69 VPVDNM
+69 
-75 WRVFTPVKTII
+75 
-86 TVMIVIAVL
+86 L
-95 RGILHYVEQ
+95 RGILRYAEQ
-104 YCNHFIAF
+104 ACNHYIAF
-112 KLLAII
+112 KLLARI
-118 RHKVFAALRKLCPA
+118 RDQVFGALRRLCPA
-132 KLEGRDKGNLI
+132 KLEVKDKGSLI
-143 SIITTDIE
+143 SLITSDIE

-171 LICVGIQVQFGW
+171 LVCMMIQMQFGW

-191 AYVVVGVV
+191 AYVVVGVA
-199 LPVFISKQ
+199 LPIYISKK
-207 SRQIGVEYRKEAAN
+207 SRHIGIEYRKEAGN
-221 LNSYVLESMRGLKES
+221 LNNYVLESMRGLKES

-241 TDRRLSGL
+241 TNRRLSGL
-249 NKQTSSLANCE
+249 NHQTALLANRE
-260 KELKYF
+260 KDLKHF

-275 FCVVLLSLGLCLI
+275 LCVVLLSLGLCLI
-288 HIYMNSSIDSMI
+288 HVSLNSSIQSTI
-300 VSGVL
+300 VSSVL
-305 QISSFGPVIALAN
+305 QVSSFGPVIALAN

-326 IGAGQRVISLLDESP
+326 IGAGQRVISLLDETP
-341 MVEEVEN
+341 VVEEVVNGNEAKFN
-348 KEETDFKMVDV
+348 NLDILD
-359 SSVDFAYEEEQIL
+359 VDFAYDEEQIL
-372 KDMNLNIREN
+372 KDMNLNIQED

-405 WNVSKGS
+405 WNVSKGK
-412 ILVDGLNIRSLNTS
+412 ILVDRIDIKGLNTS

-445 IENNLRVAKQNATM
+445 IENNLKVAKQDATV

-496 ERQRIG
+496 ERQRMG
-502 LARMFLHDAKLVLL
+502 LARMFLHDSKLVLL

>member
-1 MSENTNTTKRRSAIQ
+1 MVANMSTIQ
-16 IMGSLIGLVKP
+16 IFSRLIKLVFPLTGFMICAILMGVAGF
-27 LLHIMLAAIILG
+27 
-39 TLGYLCAIFLTI
+39 LCAIFI
-51 LAGQV
+51 
-56 IMHGLLTGVAGMI
+56 
-69 VPVDNM
+69 PVLSSMALVNDPL
-75 WRVFTPVKTII
+75 FSFHT
-86 TVMIVIAVL
+86 IVILLFVCALL
-95 RGILHYVEQ
+95 RGILRYAEQ
-104 YCNHFIAF
+104 ACNHYIAF
-112 KLLAII
+112 KLLARI
-118 RHKVFAALRKLCPA
+118 RDQVFGALRKLCPA
-132 KLEGRDKGNLI
+132 KLEVKDKGSLI
-143 SIITTDIE
+143 SLITSDIE

-191 AYVVVGVV
+191 VYVVEGVV
-199 LPVFISKQ
+199 LPIYISNQ

-241 TDRRLSGL
+241 TDCRLSGL
-249 NKQTSSLANCE
+249 NKQTSSLANYE

-372 KDMNLNIREN
+372 KDMNLNIHEN

-405 WNVSKGS
+405 WDVSKGS

-496 ERQRIG
+496 ERQRMG

>member
-1 MSENTNTTKRRSAIQ
+1 MVSNMSTVQIFSRLIKLVFPLTVYMICAIL
-16 IMGSLIGLVKP
+16 MGVAGF
-27 LLHIMLAAIILG
+27 
-39 TLGYLCAIFLTI
+39 LCAIFIPVLSSMALVSLLGYQTLLSVHIIII
-51 LAGQV
+51 LLFVCA
-56 IMHGLLTGVAGMI
+56 L
-69 VPVDNM
+69 
-75 WRVFTPVKTII
+75 
-86 TVMIVIAVL
+86 L
-95 RGILHYVEQ
+95 RGILRYAEQ
-104 YCNHFIAF
+104 ACNHYIAF
-112 KLLAII
+112 KLLARI
-118 RHKVFAALRKLCPA
+118 RDQVFGALRKLCPA
-132 KLEGRDKGNLI
+132 KLEVKDKGSLI
-143 SIITTDIE
+143 SLITSNIE

-165 IAFVTS
+165 IAFITS
-171 LICVGIQVQFGW
+171 LVCVSIQVQFGW

-191 AYVVVGVV
+191 AYIVVGVV
-199 LPVFISKQ
+199 LPVLISKQ

-241 TDRRLSGL
+241 TNRRLEGL
-249 NKQTSSLANCE
+249 NKQTSSLAKRE
-260 KELKYF
+260 KKLKYF

-288 HIYMNSSIDSMI
+288 HLYLNSSMDSMI
-300 VSGVL
+300 VSSVL

-326 IGAGQRVISLLDESP
+326 IGAGQRVISLLDETP
-341 MVEEVEN
+341 MVEEVN
-348 KEETDFKMVDV
+348 NGKETDFKMVDV

-372 KDMNLNIREN
+372 KDMNLSIQEN

-405 WNVSKGS
+405 WDVSKGN
-412 ILVDGLNIRSLNTS
+412 ILVDDLNIQSLNTS

-445 IENNLRVAKQNATM
+445 IENNIRVAKENASE
-459 EEIEVACKKANIHE
+459 EEIQSACKKANIHE

-523 DSLNEGAILK
+523 DSLNEGVILK

-542 TIVFVSHRESTLS
+542 TIIFVSHRESTLS
-555 HCDRVIHMESERV
+555 HCDRIIHMESERV

>member
-1 MSENTNTTKRRSAIQ
+1 MVSNMSTVQIFSRLIKLVFPLTVYMICAIL
-16 IMGSLIGLVKP
+16 MGVAGF
-27 LLHIMLAAIILG
+27 
-39 TLGYLCAIFLTI
+39 LCAIFIPVLSSMALVSLLGYQTLLSVHIIII
-51 LAGQV
+51 LLFVCA
-56 IMHGLLTGVAGMI
+56 L
-69 VPVDNM
+69 
-75 WRVFTPVKTII
+75 
-86 TVMIVIAVL
+86 L
-95 RGILHYVEQ
+95 RGILRYAEQ
-104 YCNHFIAF
+104 ACNHYIAF
-112 KLLAII
+112 KLLARI
-118 RHKVFAALRKLCPA
+118 RDQVFGTLRKLCPA
-132 KLEGRDKGNLI
+132 KLEVKDKGSLI
-143 SIITTDIE
+143 SLITSDIE

-165 IAFVTS
+165 IAFITS
-171 LICVGIQVQFGW
+171 LVCVSIQVQFGW

-191 AYVVVGVV
+191 AYIVVGVV
-199 LPVFISKQ
+199 LPVLISKQ

-241 TDRRLSGL
+241 TNRRLEGL
-249 NKQTSSLANCE
+249 NKQTSSLAKRE
-260 KELKYF
+260 KKLKYF

-288 HIYMNSSIDSMI
+288 HLYLNSSMDSMI
-300 VSGVL
+300 VSSVL

-326 IGAGQRVISLLDESP
+326 IGAGQRVISLLDETP
-341 MVEEVEN
+341 MVEEVKN
-348 KEETDFKMVDV
+348 GKETNFKMVDV

-372 KDMNLNIREN
+372 KDMNLSIQEN

-405 WNVSKGS
+405 WDVSKGN
-412 ILVDGLNIRSLNTS
+412 ILVDDLNIQSLNTS

-445 IENNLRVAKQNATM
+445 IENNIRVAKENASE
-459 EEIEVACKKANIHE
+459 EEIQSACKKANIHE

-523 DSLNEGAILK
+523 DSLNEGVILK

-542 TIVFVSHRESTLS
+542 TIIFVSHRESTLS
-555 HCDRVIHMESERV
+555 HCDRIIHMESERV

>member
-1 MSENTNTTKRRSAIQ
+1 MVPNMSTIQ
-16 IMGSLIGLVKP
+16 IFSRLIKLVFPLTGFMICAILMGVAGF
-27 LLHIMLAAIILG
+27 
-39 TLGYLCAIFLTI
+39 LCAIFIPVLSSMALVNNPLFSFHTI
-51 LAGQV
+51 V
-56 IMHGLLTGVAGMI
+56 VLLFVCAL
-69 VPVDNM
+69 
-75 WRVFTPVKTII
+75 
-86 TVMIVIAVL
+86 L
-95 RGILHYVEQ
+95 RGILRYAEQ
-104 YCNHFIAF
+104 ACNHYIAF
-112 KLLAII
+112 KLLARI
-118 RHKVFAALRKLCPA
+118 RDQVFGALRKLCPA
-132 KLEGRDKGNLI
+132 KLEVKDKGSLI
-143 SIITTDIE
+143 SLITSDIE

-165 IAFVTS
+165 IALVTS
-171 LICVGIQVQFGW
+171 LVCVGIQMQFGW
-183 IYGLYSLF
+183 IYGLYSLL

-199 LPVFISKQ
+199 LPICISKQ

-241 TDRRLSGL
+241 TENRLLGL
-249 NKQTSSLANCE
+249 NERTSILATRE
-260 KELKYF
+260 KELKHF

-275 FCVVLLSLGLCLI
+275 LCVVLLSLGLCLI
-288 HIYMNSSIDSMI
+288 HLYLNSSIDSMI
-300 VSGVL
+300 VSSVL
-305 QISSFGPVIALAN
+305 QISSFGPVIALVN

-348 KEETDFKMVDV
+348 GKETDFKIVDV

-372 KDMNLNIREN
+372 KDMNLKIQEN

-405 WNVSKGS
+405 WDVSKGN
-412 ILVDGLNIRSLNTS
+412 IFVDGIDIKHLNTS

-445 IENNLRVAKQNATM
+445 IENNLRVAKQDATID
-459 EEIEVACKKANIHE
+459 EIEVACKKANIHE

-496 ERQRIG
+496 ERQRMG

-523 DSLNEGAILK
+523 DSLNEGVILK

-542 TIVFVSHRESTLS
+542 TIVFVSHRESTLA

>member
-1 MSENTNTTKRRSAIQ
+1 MVPNMSTIQ
-16 IMGSLIGLVKP
+16 IFSRLIQLVFPLTGFMICAILMGVIGF
-27 LLHIMLAAIILG
+27 
-39 TLGYLCAIFLTI
+39 LCAIFI
-51 LAGQV
+51 
-56 IMHGLLTGVAGMI
+56 
-69 VPVDNM
+69 PVLSSMALVNNSL
-75 WRVFTPVKTII
+75 FSFNT
-86 TVMIVIAVL
+86 IVILLFVCAVL
-95 RGILHYVEQ
+95 RGILRYAEQ
-104 YCNHFIAF
+104 ACNHYIAF
-112 KLLAII
+112 KLLARI
-118 RHKVFAALRKLCPA
+118 RNQVFGALRRLCPA
-132 KLEGRDKGNLI
+132 KLEVKDKGSLI
-143 SIITTDIE
+143 SLITSDIE

-171 LICVGIQVQFGW
+171 LICVMIQMQFGW

-191 AYVVVGVV
+191 AYVVVGVA
-199 LPVFISKQ
+199 LPIYISKK
-207 SRQIGVEYRKEAAN
+207 SRHIGIEYRKEAGN
-221 LNSYVLESMRGLKES
+221 LNNYVLESMRGLKES

-241 TDRRLSGL
+241 TNRRLSGL
-249 NKQTSSLANCE
+249 NHQTALLANRE
-260 KELKYF
+260 KDLKHF
-266 QAKTISLTN
+266 QAKTISLMN
-275 FCVVLLSLGLCLI
+275 LCVVLLSLGLCLI
-288 HIYMNSSIDSMI
+288 HVSLNSSIQSTI
-300 VSGVL
+300 VSSVL

-326 IGAGQRVISLLDESP
+326 IGAGQRVISLLDETP
-341 MVEEVEN
+341 MVEEVVNGNETKFN
-348 KEETDFKMVDV
+348 KLDI
-359 SSVDFAYEEEQIL
+359 SNVDFAYDEEQIL
-372 KDMNLNIREN
+372 KNMNLSIREN

-405 WNVSKGS
+405 WNVSKGE
-412 ILVDGLNIRSLNTS
+412 ILVDGIDIKSLNTS

-445 IENNLRVAKQNATM
+445 IENNLKVAKQDATV

-479 NGYKTMVEE
+479 NGYQTMVEE

-502 LARMFLHDAKLVLL
+502 LARMFLHNSKLILL

-523 DSLNEGAILK
+523 DSLNEGVILK

-555 HCDRVIHMESERV
+555 HCDRVIHMESNRV

>member
-1 MSENTNTTKRRSAIQ
+1 MVSIMSTVQIFSRLIKLVFPLTVYMICAIL
-16 IMGSLIGLVKP
+16 MGVAGF
-27 LLHIMLAAIILG
+27 
-39 TLGYLCAIFLTI
+39 LCAIFIPVLSSMA
-51 LAGQV
+51 LV
-56 IMHGLLTGVAGMI
+56 SLLGYQTLLSVH
-69 VPVDNM
+69 
-75 WRVFTPVKTII
+75 TII
-86 TVMIVIAVL
+86 ILLFVCALL
-95 RGILHYVEQ
+95 RGILRYAEQ
-104 YCNHFIAF
+104 ACNHYIAF
-112 KLLAII
+112 KLLARI
-118 RHKVFAALRKLCPA
+118 RDQVFGALRKLCPA
-132 KLEGRDKGNLI
+132 KLEVKDKGSLI
-143 SIITTDIE
+143 SLITSDIE

-171 LICVGIQVQFGW
+171 LICVSIQVQFGW
-183 IYGLYSLF
+183 IYGLYSLL
-191 AYVVVGVV
+191 ANIAVGVV

-241 TDRRLSGL
+241 TNRRLEGL
-249 NKQTSSLANCE
+249 NKQTSSLAKRE
-260 KELKYF
+260 KELKHF

-288 HIYMNSSIDSMI
+288 HLYLNSSMDSMI
-300 VSGVL
+300 VSSVL

-326 IGAGQRVISLLDESP
+326 IGAGQRVISLLDETP
-341 MVEEVEN
+341 MVEEVKN
-348 KEETDFKMVDV
+348 GKETDFKMVDV

-372 KDMNLNIREN
+372 KDMNLSIQEN

-405 WNVSKGS
+405 WDVSKGN
-412 ILVDGLNIRSLNTS
+412 ILVDDLNIQSLNTS

-445 IENNLRVAKQNATM
+445 IENNIRVAKENASE
-459 EEIEVACKKANIHE
+459 EEIQSACKKANIHE

-555 HCDRVIHMESERV
+555 HCDRVIHMESNRV

>member
-1 MSENTNTTKRRSAIQ
+1 MVPNMSTIQ
-16 IMGSLIGLVKP
+16 IFSRLIQLVFP
-27 LLHIMLAAIILG
+27 LTGFMICAIFMDVAG
-39 TLGYLCAIFLTI
+39 FLCAIFI
-51 LAGQV
+51 
-56 IMHGLLTGVAGMI
+56 
-69 VPVDNM
+69 PVLSSMALVNNSL
-75 WRVFTPVKTII
+75 FSFNT
-86 TVMIVIAVL
+86 IVILLFVCAVL
-95 RGILHYVEQ
+95 RGILRYAEQ
-104 YCNHFIAF
+104 ACNHYIAF
-112 KLLAII
+112 KLLARI
-118 RHKVFAALRKLCPA
+118 RNQVFGALRRLCPA
-132 KLEGRDKGNLI
+132 KLEVKDKGSLI
-143 SIITTDIE
+143 SLITSDIE

-171 LICVGIQVQFGW
+171 LVCVMIQIQFGW

-191 AYVVVGVV
+191 AYVVVGVA
-199 LPVFISKQ
+199 LPIYISKK
-207 SRQIGVEYRKEAAN
+207 SRHIGIEYRKEAGN
-221 LNSYVLESMRGLKES
+221 LNNYVLESMRGLKES

-241 TDRRLSGL
+241 TNRRLSGL
-249 NKQTSSLANCE
+249 NHQTALLANRE
-260 KELKYF
+260 KDLKHF

-275 FCVVLLSLGLCLI
+275 LCVVLLSLGLCLI
-288 HIYMNSSIDSMI
+288 HVSLNSSIQSTI
-300 VSGVL
+300 VSSVL
-305 QISSFGPVIALAN
+305 QVSSFGPVLALAN

-326 IGAGQRVISLLDESP
+326 IGAGQRVISLLDETP
-341 MVEEVEN
+341 VVEEVVNGNEAKFN
-348 KEETDFKMVDV
+348 NLDILD
-359 SSVDFAYEEEQIL
+359 VDFAYDEEQIL
-372 KDMNLNIREN
+372 KDMNLNIQED

-405 WNVSKGS
+405 WNVSKGK
-412 ILVDGLNIRSLNTS
+412 ILVDRIDIKGLNTS

-445 IENNLRVAKQNATM
+445 IENNLKVAKQDATV

-502 LARMFLHDAKLVLL
+502 LARMFLHDSKLVLL

-523 DSLNEGAILK
+523 DSLYEGAILK

-555 HCDRVIHMESERV
+555 YCDRVIHMESERV

>member
-1 MSENTNTTKRRSAIQ
+1 MVSNMSTVQIFSRLIKLVFPLTVYMICAIL
-16 IMGSLIGLVKP
+16 MGVAGF
-27 LLHIMLAAIILG
+27 
-39 TLGYLCAIFLTI
+39 LCAIFIPVLSSMALVSLLGYQTLLSVHIIII
-51 LAGQV
+51 LLFVCA
-56 IMHGLLTGVAGMI
+56 L
-69 VPVDNM
+69 
-75 WRVFTPVKTII
+75 
-86 TVMIVIAVL
+86 L
-95 RGILHYVEQ
+95 RGILRYAEQ
-104 YCNHFIAF
+104 ACNHYIAF
-112 KLLAII
+112 KLLARI
-118 RHKVFAALRKLCPA
+118 RDQVFGALRKLCPA
-132 KLEGRDKGNLI
+132 KLEVKDKGSLI
-143 SIITTDIE
+143 SLITSDIE

-165 IAFVTS
+165 IAFITS
-171 LICVGIQVQFGW
+171 LVCVSIQVQFGW

-191 AYVVVGVV
+191 AYIVVGVV
-199 LPVFISKQ
+199 LPVLISKQ

-241 TDRRLSGL
+241 TNRRLEGL
-249 NKQTSSLANCE
+249 NKQTSSLAKRE
-260 KELKYF
+260 KKLKYF

-288 HIYMNSSIDSMI
+288 HLYLNSSMDSMI
-300 VSGVL
+300 VSSVL

-326 IGAGQRVISLLDESP
+326 IGAGQRVISLLDETP
-341 MVEEVEN
+341 MVEEVN
-348 KEETDFKMVDV
+348 NGKETDFKMVDV

-372 KDMNLNIREN
+372 KDMNLSIQEN

-405 WNVSKGS
+405 WDVSKGN
-412 ILVDGLNIRSLNTS
+412 ILVDDLNIQSLNTS

-445 IENNLRVAKQNATM
+445 IENNIRVAKENASE
-459 EEIEVACKKANIHE
+459 EEIQSACKKANIHE

-523 DSLNEGAILK
+523 DSLNEGVILK

-542 TIVFVSHRESTLS
+542 TIIFVSHRESTLS
-555 HCDRVIHMESERV
+555 HCDRIIYMESERV

>member
-1 MSENTNTTKRRSAIQ
+1 MVSNMSTVQIFSRLIKLVFPLTVYMICAIL
-16 IMGSLIGLVKP
+16 MGVAGF
-27 LLHIMLAAIILG
+27 
-39 TLGYLCAIFLTI
+39 LCAIFIPVLSSMALVSLLGYQTLLSVHIIII
-51 LAGQV
+51 LLFVCA
-56 IMHGLLTGVAGMI
+56 L
-69 VPVDNM
+69 
-75 WRVFTPVKTII
+75 
-86 TVMIVIAVL
+86 L
-95 RGILHYVEQ
+95 RGILRYAEQ
-104 YCNHFIAF
+104 ACNHYIAF
-112 KLLAII
+112 KLLARI
-118 RHKVFAALRKLCPA
+118 RDQVFGALRKLCPA
-132 KLEGRDKGNLI
+132 KLEVKDKGSLI
-143 SIITTDIE
+143 SLITSDIE
-151 LLEVFYAHTISPIC
+151 LLEVFYAHTFSPIC
-165 IAFVTS
+165 IAFITS
-171 LICVGIQVQFGW
+171 LVCVSIQVQFGW

-191 AYVVVGVV
+191 AYIVVGVV
-199 LPVFISKQ
+199 LPVLISKQ

-241 TDRRLSGL
+241 TNRRLEGL
-249 NKQTSSLANCE
+249 NKQTSSLAKRE
-260 KELKYF
+260 KKLKYF
-266 QAKTISLTN
+266 QEKTISLTN

-288 HIYMNSSIDSMI
+288 HLYLNSSMDSMI
-300 VSGVL
+300 VSSVL

-326 IGAGQRVISLLDESP
+326 IGAGQRVISLLDETP
-341 MVEEVEN
+341 MVEEVKN
-348 KEETDFKMVDV
+348 GKETNFKMVDV

-372 KDMNLNIREN
+372 KDMNLSIQEN

-405 WNVSKGS
+405 WDVSKGN
-412 ILVDGLNIRSLNTS
+412 ILVDDLNIQSLNTS

-445 IENNLRVAKQNATM
+445 IENNIRVAKENASE
-459 EEIEVACKKANIHE
+459 EEIQSACKKANIHE

-523 DSLNEGAILK
+523 DSLNEGVILK

-542 TIVFVSHRESTLS
+542 TIIFVSHRESTLS
-555 HCDRVIHMESERV
+555 HCDRIIHMESERV